1 MDVSHVCQVIAEW
14 CEHAQGFANEGL
26 IVKLCV
32 INNMAAFKGVAENGI
47 LRVMRNGFGRRYQN
61 AKDKMVSIK

>member
-1 MDVSHVCQVIAEW
+1 MIAEW

-47 LRVMRNGFGRRYQN
+47 LRVMRNGFGRRY
-61 AKDKMVSIK
+61 